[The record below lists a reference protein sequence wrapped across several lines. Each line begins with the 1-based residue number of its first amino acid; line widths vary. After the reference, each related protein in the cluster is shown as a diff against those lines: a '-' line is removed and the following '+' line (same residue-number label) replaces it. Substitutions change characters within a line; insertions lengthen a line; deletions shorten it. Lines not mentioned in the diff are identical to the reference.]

1 MKNTTLL
8 FILIVWSG
16 HASSNSMTIYCERLI
31 DVVKGEIL
39 YRQEIE
45 IAGERILEVRPRP
58 ENYLEHTSQN
68 TIELKDHTCMPGL
81 MDMHVHIITETN
93 PDRFVDRFRLEPA
106 DFAYSSIKYS
116 KRTLEAGFTLV
127 RDLGSSDNLA
137 ISLRNAID
145 RGDLV
150 GPRILAAGKSL
161 ATTGGHADPTNGLKK
176 KFARDPGPKQGVV
189 NGPIAAR
196 KGVRQRYKEGAD
208 LIKITATGGVLS
220 QAKSGQNAQFSEDEL
235 EAIVSTAK
243 DYGFKIAAH
252 AHGDAGMRRAVIA
265 GVSSIEHGTLMSQE
279 TMRLMKKYGT
289 YYVPTIIAGKFV
301 AEKAKEQGFFSEL
314 VRPKALAIGPKIQD
328 TFARAYKVGVKIAFG
343 TDSGVS
349 PHGQN
354 WKEFEYMVEAGMPA
368 MEAIQS
374 ATIIASDLAGN
385 TDQLGSIEKGKLAD
399 IIAVEGNP
407 LENISM
413 MGQVQF
419 VMKGGTV
426 YKN

>member
-8 FILIVWSG
+8 SILIVWCG
-16 HASSNSMTIYCERLI
+16 HASSNSMTIHCERLI

-45 IAGERILEVRPRP
+45 IAGERILEVRQRP
-58 ENYLEHTSQN
+58 ADDVGHSAQN
-68 TIELKDHTCMPGL
+68 LIELNDHTCMPGL
-81 MDMHVHIITETN
+81 MDMHVHIITETS

-116 KRTLEAGFTLV
+116 KRTLYAGFTLV

-137 ISLRNAID
+137 ISLRNAIE
-145 RGDLV
+145 RGDVV

-176 KFARDPGPKQGVV
+176 EFTRDPGPKQGVI
-189 NGPIAAR
+189 NGPTDAR

-220 QAKSGQNAQFSEDEL
+220 QAKSGQNAQFSDDEL

-289 YYVPTIIAGKFV
+289 YYVPTIVAGKFV
-301 AEKAKEQGFFSEL
+301 AEKAKEKGFFSEL

-328 TFARAYKVGVKIAFG
+328 TFARAYKEGVKIAFG

-374 ATIIASDLAGN
+374 ATIVASNLAGN
-385 TDQLGSIEKGKLAD
+385 TDQLGSIEQGKLAD

-407 LENISM
+407 IEDISM
-413 MGQVQF
+413 MERVRF

>member
-8 FILIVWSG
+8 SILIVWCG

-39 YRQEIE
+39 YGQEIE
-45 IAGERILEVRPRP
+45 IAGARILEVRPRP
-58 ENYLEHTSQN
+58 ENDVGYSPQN
-68 TIELKDHTCMPGL
+68 AIELNDHTCMPGL
-81 MDMHVHIITETN
+81 MDMHVHIITETS
-93 PDRFVDRFRLEPA
+93 PDRFVNRFKLEPA

-137 ISLRNAID
+137 ISLRNAIE
-145 RGDLV
+145 RGDVV

-176 KFARDPGPKQGVV
+176 EFTRDPGPKQGVV
-189 NGPIAAR
+189 NGPTDAR

-220 QAKSGQNAQFSEDEL
+220 QAKSGQNAQFSDDEL

-289 YYVPTIIAGKFV
+289 YYVPTIVAGKFV
-301 AEKAKEQGFFSEL
+301 AEKAKEKGFFSEL
-314 VRPKALAIGPKIQD
+314 VRPKALAIGPKIQE
-328 TFARAYKVGVKIAFG
+328 TFARAYKEGVKIAFG

-407 LENISM
+407 IEDISM
-413 MGQVQF
+413 MERVRF